1 MRTLGSENGQSLMIV
16 LLCIV
21 ILLGFVALAT
31 DVGILFYTKRQLQ
44 SIADSAA
51 IGGAS
56 VIPCNVAGTGGSL
69 ASGCPSVIMAA
80 QIDAQGGVTTGANGT
95 SGTVLGNGVTLFAN
109 HPPVYGPKAGNS
121 NYVEAV
127 ACQNAPVFFMNLFAP
142 AKTSCTGTTGS
153 WTGKL
158 PVTARSVAFWGAGQ
172 GCLYA
177 LGASGTTISI
187 SGSGTNLQATQ
198 CGIYDNSSSSNALSI
213 SGSSV
218 TINAK
223 SIGVVGGTAISG
235 SSENIAP
242 TPVTGI
248 VPVSDPL
255 AYLSPPT
262 GIPTCS
268 GSLSVTTSMTV
279 PAGYCSLTIS
289 GSGNTVTIPS
299 GTYSGGINISGSS
312 DNVTFSTGTYFL
324 TNGSLTISGSSDIV
338 SGNGVTFYVAG
349 TGAVNINGSSGNIN
363 LTAPTSGTYNG
374 ILFYQNPSDTSLA
387 QISGSGASLSLYGAL
402 YFPGAQLNISGSSV
416 SPTLYVDLIVKSINL
431 SGSSITFKDYAT
443 LSGVTS
449 PVGAATLVE

>member
-121 NYVEAV
+121 NYVEAI
-127 ACQNAPVFFMNLFAP
+127 ACQNAPVFFMNLFMP
-142 AKTSCTGTTGS
+142 VNNSCTGGTTS

-172 GCLYA
+172 GCLYT
-177 LGASGTTISI
+177 LGTSGTTIFI
-187 SGSGTNLQATQ
+187 SGSSINLQATQ
-198 CGIYDNSSSSNALSI
+198 CGIYDNSSASNAIFI
-213 SGSSV
+213 SGSSD

-223 SIGVVGGTAISG
+223 SIGVVGDKTISG
-235 SSENIAP
+235 SNDTITP
-242 TPVTGI
+242 TPVSGI

-255 AYLSPPT
+255 VYLSPPSA
-262 GIPTCS
+262 GTCS
-268 GSLSVTTSMTV
+268 GSLIITSSMTV

-289 GSGNTVTIPS
+289 GSGYTVTIPA
-299 GTYSGGINISGSS
+299 GTYSGGITISGSTDNVTFNTGTYILSSGSLTVSGSS
-312 DNVTFSTGTYFL
+312 DT
-324 TNGSLTISGSSDIV
+324 V

-349 TGAVNINGSSGNIN
+349 TGAVIISGSSNTFN

-374 ILFYQNPSDTSLA
+374 ILFFQDRSDSASDT
-387 QISGSGASLSLYGAL
+387 IGGSTDTLSLYGAL
-402 YFPGAQLNISGSSV
+402 YFPDAALTISGSTV
-416 SPTLYVDLIVKSINL
+416 SSNLYVDLIVKSVTF
-431 SGSSITFKDYAT
+431 SGSSITLKDYAT

>member
-1 MRTLGSENGQSLMIV
+1 
-16 LLCIV
+16 
-21 ILLGFVALAT
+21 
-31 DVGILFYTKRQLQ
+31 
-44 SIADSAA
+44 
-51 IGGAS
+51 
-56 VIPCNVAGTGGSL
+56 
-69 ASGCPSVIMAA
+69 MAA

-142 AKTSCTGTTGS
+142 TKTSCTGTTGS

-172 GCLYA
+172 GCLYV
-177 LGASGTTISI
+177 LGASGTTISM

-198 CGIYDNSSSSNALSI
+198 CGIYDNSSSSSAISI
-213 SGSSV
+213 SGSGN

-223 SIGVVGGTAISG
+223 SIGVVGSTAISG
-235 SSENIAP
+235 SGNTVTP
-242 TPVTGI
+242 TPVIGI

-262 GIPTCS
+262 LSLCS

-279 PAGYCSLTIS
+279 PAGYCSLSIS
-289 GSGNTVTIPS
+289 GTGNTVTIPP
-299 GTYSGGINISGSS
+299 GTYSGGISISGGPNI
-312 DNVTFSTGTYFL
+312 NVTFNTGTYIL
-324 TNGSLTISGSSDIV
+324 TGGSLAVSGSNNIV

-349 TGAVNINGSSGNIN
+349 TGAVNISGSSGNIN
-363 LTAPTSGTYNG
+363 FTAPTSGPYNG
-374 ILFYQNPSDTSLA
+374 ILFYQNPSDTQAA

-402 YFPGAQLNISGSSV
+402 YFPGAQLTISGSSN

-431 SGSSITFKDYAT
+431 SGSAITFKDYAT